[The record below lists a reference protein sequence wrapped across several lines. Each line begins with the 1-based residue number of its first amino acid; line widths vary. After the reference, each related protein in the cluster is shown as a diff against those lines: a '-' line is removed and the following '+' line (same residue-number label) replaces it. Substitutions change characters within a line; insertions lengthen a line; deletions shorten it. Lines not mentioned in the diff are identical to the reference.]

1 LEQAVHKGDA
11 MLAAKSAY
19 VAGVRRAGQALT
31 KAGAVHAEAP
41 NRDRRVAHWTY
52 SLLKVHDS
60 AALADL
66 DVPWWTY
73 RAIDVV
79 DAWLSARPHPI
90 RVFEYGSGAST
101 AWLARRTDEVHS
113 VEHHAG
119 FAEMMRPLLQ
129 KIADI
134 DLIVIEPVKTA
145 TPTVPSNKEG
155 HAGLDF
161 AEYVA
166 AIDKVGGMFD
176 LIVIDGRAREACLR
190 ASISHLKSDGIIVF
204 DNTRRARYLTAIAG
218 SGLAERRLRG
228 LTPTLPYPDSTS
240 LLTLH

>member
-1 LEQAVHKGDA
+1 MNKDDA

-19 VAGVRRAGQALT
+19 VTSVRRAGRVVT
-31 KAGAVHAEAP
+31 KAGAFADGAP
-41 NRDRRVAHWTY
+41 DRDRRLAHWSY

-60 AALADL
+60 AALAEL

-79 DAWLSARPHPI
+79 EAWLSARPRPI

-129 KIADI
+129 EIADI
-134 DLIVIEPVKTA
+134 DLIVVEPVKTS
-145 TPTVPSNKEG
+145 TPTVGSSKEG

-166 AIDKVGGMFD
+166 TIDKVGGLFD

-190 ASISHLKSDGIIVF
+190 ASVSHLESDGMIVF
-204 DNTRRARYLTAIAG
+204 DNTNRERYLTAIAG
-218 SGLAERRLRG
+218 SGLAQRRLRG

-240 LLTLH
+240 LLTRPA